1 MAGIKKNAALEK
13 PASVKKDKG
22 LSGARSYKIIKS
34 NDLIQKARFDL
45 SVQEQKII
53 LYLISKLKPDDDKS
67 TTIMFANK
75 EFCSVCGININGKNY
90 ADIKKAIQNLAD
102 KSLWI
107 KLDNGKSVLMRWI
120 QRAIIDDETGAMQI
134 RFDELLEPYLFDLKK
149 NFTQYEF
156 YNILAMKSQYSIRLY
171 EILRSYEY
179 KHGVE
184 FEINNLKEQLT
195 ASHYDKYKDFRCRV
209 LDVAIKEILDFS
221 DINVTY
227 EAIKEKNKYSRILFT
242 VYRKKDLDENFA
254 TWKRIIQTIGD

>member
-1 MAGIKKNAALEK
+1 
-13 PASVKKDKG
+13 
-22 LSGARSYKIIKS
+22 
-34 NDLIQKARFDL
+34 
-45 SVQEQKII
+45 
-53 LYLISKLKPDDDKS
+53 
-67 TTIMFANK
+67 
-75 EFCSVCGININGKNY
+75 
-90 ADIKKAIQNLAD
+90 
-102 KSLWI
+102 
-107 KLDNGKSVLMRWI
+107 MRWI
-120 QRAIIDDETGAMQI
+120 QRAIIDDNLGEMQI

-184 FEINNLKEQLT
+184 FEINNLKEQLAAT
-195 ASHYDKYKDFRCRV
+195 HYDKYKDFRCRV

-227 EAIKEKNKYSRILFT
+227 EAIKERNKYSRIIFT

-254 TWKRIIQTIGD
+254 TWKRIIESIGDYSN